1 MFTEIMNLNP
11 ELEMTE
17 TPPFRI
23 FLWINET
30 ENYTKPEGQ
39 VVINYK
45 GLHVWALALAGKK
58 HGDK

>member
-1 MFTEIMNLNP
+1 MFAEIMNVNP

-23 FLWINET
+23 FLCINET
-30 ENYTKPEGQ
+30 KNYTKSEGQ

-45 GLHVWALALAGKK
+45 GLHVWALALGGK
-58 HGDK
+58 